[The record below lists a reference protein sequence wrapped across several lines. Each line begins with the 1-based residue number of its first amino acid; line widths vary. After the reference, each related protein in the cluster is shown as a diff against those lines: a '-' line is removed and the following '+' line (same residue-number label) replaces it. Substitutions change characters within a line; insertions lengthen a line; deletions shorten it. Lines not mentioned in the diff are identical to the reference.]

1 VANNDALLW
10 IGELQEIN
18 HTRFS
23 QVKIKARCP
32 RESDGIFNWTSL
44 AILSATMRRGF
55 DFCLLLFDILMTQ
68 ECMIENIFPHLTTWQ
83 SKGDFW
89 SAWNI
94 KQLAKT

>member
-1 VANNDALLW
+1 LEWGVARNKSHQFLASKNQD
-10 IGELQEIN
+10 
-18 HTRFS
+18 
-23 QVKIKARCP
+23 KMP
-32 RESDGIFNWTSL
+32 RESDDIFNWTSL

-55 DFCLLLFDILMTQ
+55 DFCLLPFDILMTR

-89 SAWNI
+89 PAWNI